1 MSKFPAVGVTHT
13 PDYTI
18 ERVCSD
24 VRRHFAF
31 HNIDKQVLD
40 GKRVLVKA
48 NLVMK
53 RTPEEA
59 TTTHP
64 TVIEAIVRCAQECG
78 AKEVVIADSPGGP
91 FAVGALRGIY
101 ASCGMQEAAEHTG
114 AVLNEDVTSFE
125 RERQENELVHRFT
138 LIHAIKE
145 ADFIIDAVK
154 LKTHGMTMLSGAV
167 KNLFGTIPGLMKPEF
182 HWRFPKK
189 DVFSNMLVDLC
200 ETVRPDLVIAD
211 AIVCMEG
218 DGPSGGVPK
227 QVGMI
232 LSSRSPYE
240 HDLAACA
247 LMGLST
253 DEVFTVSH
261 AIRRGLCSET
271 IDEVSFVGDSLI
283 RCADFL
289 MPKSKSISFS
299 DKIPKVFLPV
309 VDKLL
314 TSKPVIRKKDCVGC
328 GKCAESCPAKTIRIV
343 DRKANIDYSA
353 CIRCYCCHEMCPVR
367 AIDIKRMKLFDW

>member
-31 HNIDKQVLD
+31 HNIDKQVLN
-40 GKRVLVKA
+40 GKRVLIKA

-64 TVIEAIVRCAQECG
+64 AVIEAIVRCAQECG

-91 FAVGALRGIY
+91 FTVGALRGIY
-101 ASCGMQEAAEHTG
+101 ASCGMQQAAEHTG

-138 LIHAIKE
+138 LIHTIKE

-200 ETVRPDLVIAD
+200 ETVRPDLVITD

-271 IDEVSFVGDSLI
+271 IDKVSLVGDPLI

>member
-31 HNIDKQVLD
+31 HNIDKQVLN

-64 TVIEAIVRCAQECG
+64 AVIEAIVRCAQECG

-91 FAVGALRGIY
+91 FTVGALRGIY
-101 ASCGMQEAAEHTG
+101 TSCGMQQAAAHTG

-138 LIHAIKE
+138 LIHAIEE

-200 ETVRPDLVIAD
+200 ETVRPDLVITD

-227 QVGMI
+227 QVGML

-247 LMGLST
+247 LMGLSA

-271 IDEVSFVGDSLI
+271 IDEVSLVGDPLI
-283 RCADFL
+283 RCSDFL
-289 MPKSKSISFS
+289 MPKSKSIAFS
-299 DKIPKVFLPV
+299 EKIPKVFLPV

>member
-31 HNIDKQVLD
+31 HNIDKQVLN

-64 TVIEAIVRCAQECG
+64 AVIEAIVRCAQECG

-91 FAVGALRGIY
+91 FTVGALRGIY
-101 ASCGMQEAAEHTG
+101 MSCGMQQAAEHTG

-138 LIHAIKE
+138 LIHAIEE

-200 ETVRPDLVIAD
+200 ETVRPDLVITD

-227 QVGMI
+227 QAGML

-247 LMGLST
+247 LMGLSA

-271 IDEVSFVGDSLI
+271 IDEVSLVGDPLI
-283 RCADFL
+283 RCSDFL
-289 MPKSKSISFS
+289 MPKSKSIAFS
-299 DKIPKVFLPV
+299 EKIPKVFLPV

-328 GKCAESCPAKTIRIV
+328 GKCAESCPAKTIHIV
-343 DRKANIDYSA
+343 ERKANIDYSA

>member
-64 TVIEAIVRCAQECG
+64 AVIEAIVRCAQECG

-91 FAVGALRGIY
+91 FTVGALRGIY
-101 ASCGMQEAAEHTG
+101 ASCGMQEAAAHTG

-200 ETVRPDLVIAD
+200 ETVCPDLVITD

-247 LMGLST
+247 LMGLSA

-271 IDEVSFVGDSLI
+271 IDEVSLVGDPLI
-283 RCADFL
+283 RCSDFL
-289 MPKSKSISFS
+289 MPKSKSVSFS
-299 DKIPKVFLPV
+299 EKIPKVFLPV

-328 GKCAESCPAKTIRIV
+328 GKCAESCPAKTIHIV
-343 DRKANIDYSA
+343 ERKANIDYSA